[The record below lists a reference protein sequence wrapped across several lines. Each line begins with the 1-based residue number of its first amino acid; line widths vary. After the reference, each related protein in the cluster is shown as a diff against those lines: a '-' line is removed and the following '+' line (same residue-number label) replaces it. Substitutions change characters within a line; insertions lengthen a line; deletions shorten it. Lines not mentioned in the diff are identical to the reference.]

1 MNMKLLLDGK
11 QIDGLVRASVTS
23 NNYFAGDYFSF
34 TVVANASSAESL
46 DQLTDLASGP
56 IELRTDL
63 SDDSDVT
70 TLIYGTVDR
79 AVVDPVVGVF
89 SGEGRDLSAVL
100 VDSYV
105 QQNFVNQTASEVVAA
120 IAGQHGI
127 LAEVIPTFGNVG
139 RYFADGYTRLS
150 LGDFSRYRSNWDLIV
165 ELAREQNFDVYMSG
179 STLYFGPSLAVIS
192 SPVQVSLHDVITI
205 QFHRNLRVNAPLGV
219 AVQTWDSQRARAS
232 RGMAY
237 SASTAAAGSETSS
250 DASYLFTQPNLTP
263 EQADARATMYM
274 REICRLGNQIRI
286 QMPWNLSINP
296 RCIISVTGSGTSS
309 DGLYTVDSVER
320 SYSTTA
326 GSTQFVMGTTWSP
339 L

>member
-1 MNMKLLLDGK
+1 
-11 QIDGLVRASVTS
+11 
-23 NNYFAGDYFSF
+23 
-34 TVVANASSAESL
+34 
-46 DQLTDLASGP
+46 
-56 IELRTDL
+56 
-63 SDDSDVT
+63 
-70 TLIYGTVDR
+70 
-79 AVVDPVVGVF
+79 VDPVVGVF